1 MPKIV
6 IKRISYG
13 KDRIKDLKEL
23 IKFEDLLKGKY
34 YQIFPYMKTEDG
46 KIYTY
51 LEFHIND

>member
-1 MPKIV
+1 MPKIE
-6 IKRISYG
+6 IKKISYG

-23 IKFEDLLKGKY
+23 IKFEDSLKGKY

-51 LEFHIND
+51 LEFRIND

>member
-1 MPKIV
+1 MPKIA

-23 IKFEDLLKGKY
+23 IKFEDSLKGKY